1 MGQPPPRKT
10 RLRCR
15 EPPTAPGEPGP
26 RRRLPSAPQD
36 GAAGLRRGRAEA
48 AGGSAACRAPLVLA
62 GKEGGRRHRRW
73 PLSAPLSSPRFPS
86 APLAQWSHGLSGWVR
101 GSALRRLRSRP
112 PASLGRGRTDEGGRE
127 EGGQPG
133 RAVA

>member
-86 APLAQWSHGLSGWVR
+86 PSGATGCPGGCGDPLCAGCGPGLPPRWAAAG
-101 GSALRRLRSRP
+101 RLR
-112 PASLGRGRTDEGGRE
+112 EGGRE